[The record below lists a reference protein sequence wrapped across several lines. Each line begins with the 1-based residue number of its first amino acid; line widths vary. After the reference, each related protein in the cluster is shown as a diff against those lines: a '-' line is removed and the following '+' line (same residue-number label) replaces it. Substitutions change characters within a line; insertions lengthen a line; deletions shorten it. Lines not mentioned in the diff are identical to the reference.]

1 VSTTAGDRNGG
12 VRSIADDSGGGIRRP
27 VEAKGAA
34 PPAADM
40 PENPER
46 TTANDGSKVRRR
58 FSQ

>member
-27 VEAKGAA
+27 VEAKGAT

-46 TTANDGSKVRRR
+46 TTANDG
-58 FSQ
+58 